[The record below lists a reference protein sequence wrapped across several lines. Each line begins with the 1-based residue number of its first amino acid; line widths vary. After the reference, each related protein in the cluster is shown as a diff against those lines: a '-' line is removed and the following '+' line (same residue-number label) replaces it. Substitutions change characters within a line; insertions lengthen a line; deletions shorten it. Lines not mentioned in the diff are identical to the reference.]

1 MNSNLLRKLKAW
13 RDGTAKREMVE
24 GFRVLPNR
32 SIEDIARMEPRTREE
47 LTSIKGIKDKKYYKY
62 GKEILSMVKESL
74 MNNEINNKQP
84 FFENVKDKT
93 NYNFRQSP
101 LMRDSDGAELPL
113 RSAENKELSSEY
125 SELSSLPRSLPKEKI
140 YSVGEF
146 LDRLNEKLI
155 SEEARL
161 KGEITSVDERERVVY
176 FNLKDKKDGS
186 IINCLM
192 FRYQYEISAVKLEI
206 GNEIIA
212 SGCPEIYKP
221 MGKFSFKV
229 SLVEAAG
236 EGALKKAYDE
246 LKNKLE
252 KEGLFS
258 SERKKSLPELPETIG
273 LITSSSGAAM
283 GDFMTNLGSF
293 GLKIKFIN
301 SSVEGKQAVFDL
313 ISAVKSFG
321 KMKGVDILVIIRG
334 GGSLESLQ
342 AFNNE
347 ALVREIAKL
356 NIPVVCGVGHE
367 KDISLVSLVSD
378 LAVSTPTA
386 AARVARESW
395 ERAVEKLSRSES
407 IIINSFE
414 KYLYELK
421 NRAEKLFYNLSG
433 EFEKILQSFSL
444 AESRFLK
451 IVENINFAI
460 TNAGRA
466 IDNLSSLILANYSQ
480 EIMNTRNKINFFENV
495 IGANNPERQLKLGY
509 SIVSLESKIIRSIKQ
524 VKKGDTLSIKLS
536 DGKIESEARRV
547 LGE

>member
-13 RDGTAKREMVE
+13 RDAAAKKEMVE

-47 LTSIKGIKDKKYYKY
+47 LTSIKGIKDRKYYKY
-62 GKEILSMVKESL
+62 GKEILDMVKKSL
-74 MNNEINNKQP
+74 MDNKINSQQP
-84 FFENVKDKT
+84 FFENTKDKI
-93 NYNFRQSP
+93 NLQYLLDKQIP
-101 LMRDSDGAELPL
+101 EKDCDSVEID
-113 RSAENKELSSEY
+113 KELI
-125 SELSSLPRSLPKEKI
+125 LSKEKI
-140 YSVGEF
+140 YSVSEF
-146 LDRLNEKLI
+146 LDILNEKLI
-155 SEEARL
+155 SAEARL

-186 IINCLM
+186 TINCLM

-212 SGCPEIYKP
+212 NGYAEIYKP
-221 MGKFSFKV
+221 MGKFSFKAN
-229 SLVEAAG
+229 LVEIAG

-246 LKNKLE
+246 LKNKLK

-258 SERKKSLPELPETIG
+258 LERKKSLPELPETIG

-283 GDFMTNLGSF
+283 GDFMTNLGGF
-293 GLKIKFIN
+293 GFKIKFIN

-321 KMKGVDILVIIRG
+321 KMKNIDILVIIRG

-347 ALVREIAKL
+347 VLVREIKKL

-367 KDISLVSLVSD
+367 KDISLVSLASD

-386 AARVARESW
+386 AARAVRESW
-395 ERAVEKLSRSES
+395 ERAVGKLRRNELV
-407 IIINSFE
+407 IINSFE

-421 NRAEKLFYNLSG
+421 NRMEKLSYVLSD
-433 EFEKILQSFSL
+433 EFEKILQRL
-444 AESRFLK
+444 DDVNNNFLK
-451 IVENINFAI
+451 IFENINFAI
-460 TNAGRA
+460 NNARRA
-466 IDNLSSLILANYSQ
+466 IDSSINLIFSGYNQNIADVK
-480 EIMNTRNKINFFENV
+480 NKINFFKNV
-495 IGANNPERQLKLGY
+495 ISANNPERQLKLGY
-509 SIVSLESKIIRSIKQ
+509 SIVSLENKIIRSVKQ
-524 VKKGDTLSIKLS
+524 VKKGDILSIKIS
-536 DGKIESEARRV
+536 DGKIESEAKRV
-547 LGE
+547 LGESKKV

>member
-1 MNSNLLRKLKAW
+1 MNENLLRKLKTW
-13 RDGTAKREMVE
+13 RDETAKKEMVE

-32 SIEDIARMEPRTREE
+32 SIEDIARMEPKTREE

-62 GKEILSMVKESL
+62 GKEILSMVKESVL
-74 MNNEINNKQP
+74 NNKANSKQP
-84 FFENVKDKT
+84 FFENAKDKI
-93 NYNFRQSP
+93 NSQLQLNNFYPETEISEDERRLGLEISNNK
-101 LMRDSDGAELPL
+101 LSNLNL
-113 RSAENKELSSEY
+113 SANNQ
-125 SELSSLPRSLPKEKI
+125 KEKI
-140 YSVGEF
+140 YSVSEF

-161 KGEITSVDERERVVY
+161 KGEITSVDEREKVVY
-176 FNLKDKKDGS
+176 FNLKDKEDGS

-192 FRYQYEISAVKLEI
+192 FRYQYEISGIKLKI

-212 SGCPEIYKP
+212 SGYPEIYKP
-221 MGKFSFKV
+221 MGKFSFKTN
-229 SLVEAAG
+229 LVEIAG

-258 SERKKSLPELPETIG
+258 LERKKSLPELPETIG

-283 GDFMTNLGSF
+283 GDFMMNLGSF
-293 GLKIKFIN
+293 GFKIKFIN

-347 ALVREIAKL
+347 ILVREIAKL
-356 NIPVVCGVGHE
+356 KIPVVCGVGHE
-367 KDISLVSLVSD
+367 KDISLVSLASD
-378 LAVSTPTA
+378 VAVSTPTA
-386 AARVARESW
+386 AARAVRESW
-395 ERAVEKLSRSES
+395 EKAVEKLSRNES
-407 IIINSFE
+407 VIANAFE

-421 NRAEKLFYNLSG
+421 NKLEKLSYNLSN
-433 EFEKILQSFSL
+433 EFENILLSFSN
-444 AESRFLK
+444 ANNNFLK
-451 IVENINFAI
+451 TFESINFAI
-460 TNAGRA
+460 SNAKRA
-466 IDNLSSLILANYSQ
+466 VDNFSSQILANYNQ
-480 EIMNTRNKINFFENV
+480 NIINAKNKIKFFENA
-495 IGANNPERQLKLGY
+495 ITANNPERQLKLGY
-509 SIVSLESKIIRSIKQ
+509 SIVSLENKIIRSVKQ
-524 VKKGDTLSIKLS
+524 VKKGDILSIKIS
-536 DGKIESEARRV
+536 DGKIESEAKRV